1 MSMNDQLSDSMT
13 DNIPEFTVGDISTA
27 IKRILEGNFSRVKV
41 RGEVTELKQYPSGH
55 IYFSLKDEQGK
66 LTAIIW
72 RFTAA
77 KLKMQLENGIEI
89 VATGKISSYGERSS
103 YQLIVDQVDYAGE
116 GAMLARIEK
125 LRKKLEEEGLFAQ
138 ERKRLIPLLPQT
150 VGVITSPKGAVLH
163 DIKTTIARRFPRDI
177 IIWPVAVQGDGAAEQ
192 IALAIEGFNQFNS
205 ETQISRPD
213 ILIVARGGG
222 SLEDLMAFNDERV
235 VRAAANSQIPLISAV
250 GHETDTTLID
260 FASDRRA
267 PTPTAAAEMAV
278 PSKADMIAGLMQYT
292 TRLSKGLIHLN
303 QAYRLQLNK
312 AVAKLPDIP
321 TLLAQSRMRLDD
333 RSYRLDLA
341 LPALVMKRR
350 HRLSA
355 IKPVD
360 QYVVGLIHRFK
371 NYLEMNKMQMASSWR
386 HYVQQQKSALPF
398 FSVSTIKTL
407 SREKTLRLEGLSAR
421 LEALSPH
428 AVLSRGYVFVKDKHG
443 NTVTQARKL
452 RAGSEL
458 NLIFY
463 DGEKT
468 VRVVKEQDKRQE
480 MLDI

>member
-1 MSMNDQLSDSMT
+1 MSMNDQLSDLMT

-27 IKRILEGNFSRVKV
+27 IKRILEGNFSRVKI
-41 RGEVTELKQYPSGH
+41 RGEITELKQYPSGH

-138 ERKRLIPLLPQT
+138 ERKRAIPLLPQV

-163 DIKTTIARRFPRDI
+163 DIKTTIARRFPRNI
-177 IIWPVAVQGDGAAEQ
+177 LIWPVAVQGEGAVEQ
-192 IALAIEGFNQFNS
+192 IAKAIEGLNQLGA
-205 ETQISRPD
+205 ETHIPRPD

-235 VRAAANSQIPLISAV
+235 IRAAANSQIPLISAV

-260 FASDRRA
+260 FVSDRRA

-278 PSKADMIAGLMQYT
+278 PSKVDIIAGLMQYT
-292 TRLSKGLIHLN
+292 TRLSKALIHLN
-303 QAYRLQLNK
+303 QAYRLRLNK

-350 HRLSA
+350 NRLSA

-360 QYVVGLIHRFK
+360 QYVVGLIYRFK
-371 NYLEMNKMQMASSWR
+371 NHLEMSKVQMTASWK
-386 HYVQQQKSALPF
+386 HYVQQQKVTLPVLPLSLLKSAC
-398 FSVSTIKTL
+398 
-407 SREKTLRLEGLSAR
+407 REKAMQLQSLSSRLES
-421 LEALSPH
+421 LSPK
-428 AVLSRGYVFVKDKHG
+428 AVLSRGYVFVKDQHG
-443 NTVTQARKL
+443 HTVTQAKGL
-452 RAGSEL
+452 KVGSEL
-458 NLIFY
+458 SLTFH
-463 DGEKT
+463 DGERS
-468 VRVVKEQDKRQE
+468 VRVVKAQDKLQE
-480 MLDI
+480 TFDL